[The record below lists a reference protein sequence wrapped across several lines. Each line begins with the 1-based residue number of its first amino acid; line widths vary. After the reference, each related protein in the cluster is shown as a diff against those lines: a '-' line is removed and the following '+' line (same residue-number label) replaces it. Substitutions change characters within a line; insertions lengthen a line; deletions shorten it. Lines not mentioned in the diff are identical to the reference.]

1 MYIPKSKYSEP
12 KYTLGGEYIL
22 NSGVEYTGWYIKLFN
37 GNYLTGKQ
45 PSRDSKK
52 LKPLPVDT
60 FQYSLP
66 TPLPTVIIPTEKDYS
81 NGLFFRYFTF
91 DNRTRKIKEVNLET
105 FRNLQQKGYITGV
118 RLRWRLTS
126 PGDDLIINGY
136 KYEGSGSVNEREIQ
150 RAEQQIP
157 GIREILINPKQFVL

>member
-1 MYIPKSKYSEP
+1 MYIPKSKYKAP
-12 KYTLGGEYIL
+12 KFTRGNEFTFVDGKPYI
-22 NSGVEYTGWYIKLFN
+22 GWYIELFN
-37 GNYLTGKQ
+37 GNYLTGKA
-45 PSRDSKK
+45 PVSNSKS
-52 LKPLPVDT
+52 LVPVEI
-60 FQYSLP
+60 P
-66 TPLPTVIIPTEKDYS
+66 TVKVDITLSTVIIPTEKDYN
-81 NGLFFRYFTF
+81 NGFFFRYFTF

-136 KYEGSGSVNEREIQ
+136 KYEGSGTVNEREIQ

-157 GIREILINPKQFVL
+157 GIREILNNPKQFVL